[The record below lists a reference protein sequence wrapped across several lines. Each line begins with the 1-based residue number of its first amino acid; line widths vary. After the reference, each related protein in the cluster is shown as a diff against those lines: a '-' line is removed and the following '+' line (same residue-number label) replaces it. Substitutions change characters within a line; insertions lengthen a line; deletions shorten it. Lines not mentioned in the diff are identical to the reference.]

1 MNKTSLHAAAGTLA
15 LLLVASF
22 WTATLVS
29 ELFLDSTAVVAVKQ
43 AIASYGL
50 AGLVIAMGA
59 TGGTGFALGKA
70 RQGRLIDEKKQRM
83 PLIGANGLLVMIPA
97 ALFLAHKAGAGE
109 FDRVFYAVQALEL
122 AVGAIQL
129 TLLGRNFLAGLRLA
143 GRLRT
148 AQRP

>member
-29 ELFLDSTAVVAVKQ
+29 ELFLDSTAVVAVKR

-70 RQGRLIDEKKQRM
+70 HQGRLIDEKKQRM